1 MENNKHFFFK
11 KREKFLS
18 PPTHP
23 NGILHTQRGIHIPLW
38 RPECILGRVKES
50 FFFRAELSSLMSCLV
65 QFT

>member
-1 MENNKHFFFK
+1 MEMNKYFFLK
-11 KREKFLS
+11 KREVFIPS
-18 PPTHP
+18 TYP